1 MDKLTVLETVGPCL
15 TKTYKSDGTTDSTSR
30 TVLSVTLL

>member
-15 TKTYKSDGTTDSTSR
+15 TKTYKSDGTTDSYDDAA
-30 TVLSVTLL
+30 